1 MASTVHRRQAP
12 QNALVALDATAETG
26 NLQRTLQAFEMLPVL
41 GQTQVRAYNIG
52 QLFFQRRSCDKQ
64 FWLNDINPSDYFR
77 ASCELWSSFPYVE
90 IQKNPVFPKTFE
102 SNIIIGILPAEKLWK
117 DEHSKVLDCESRE
130 DSNSSKC
137 RCSWSTS
144 QHPLK
149 IFAKCHVSPW
159 NGSNL
164 SLLPPS
170 KWRFRMGSPNL
181 NTWWSLESW
190 EWAAFNPNL
199 PGCWGLL
206 CVTHGH
212 WESYQAWS
220 YPNRVG
226 RSHSSLRNPV
236 EISDFKFWFVI
247 FFGGT

>member
-52 QLFFQRRSCDKQ
+52 QLVAFSEDHVISNFNWTTLIPVTISGHPVNYDLVSPMWK
-64 FWLNDINPSDYFR
+64 
-77 ASCELWSSFPYVE
+77 AK
-90 IQKNPVFPKTFE
+90 KNLVFPKTFE

-159 NGSNL
+159 NGWNL
-164 SLLPPS
+164 SLLPPC

-226 RSHSSLRNPV
+226 RSHTSLRKPRGN
-236 EISDFKFWFVI
+236 
-247 FFGGT
+247 

>member
-1 MASTVHRRQAP
+1 MWILKKWYSFWTVYGQYRPSTPGPTKCPCGIRCHGGDGQSATNTAGFRD
-12 QNALVALDATAETG
+12 VACAWTNTG
-26 NLQRTLQAFEMLPVL
+26 PGIQHWST
-41 GQTQVRAYNIG
+41 
-52 QLFFQRRSCDKQ
+52 FFQRRSCDKQ
-64 FWLNDINPSDYFR
+64 FGLNDINPSDYFR
-77 ASCELWSSFPYVE
+77 ASCELWSSLPNVE
-90 IQKNPVFPKTFE
+90 IQKNHVFPKRFE

-137 RCSWSTS
+137 RCSWSTP

-226 RSHSSLRNPV
+226 RSHTSLWKPRGN
-236 EISDFKFWFVI
+236 
-247 FFGGT
+247 